1 MYQREMPAA
10 HNPHRQHSFT
20 LPGKHHRG
28 GSGVFP
34 EHALHTDT
42 DATQPLT
49 PQIFTGRILLI
60 EVAAINIRMRQ
71 LAAKTRWFIEE
82 IMMYPVLKAL
92 RVSSWAG
99 ALALSGV
106 VNSWSATPTEMQAM
120 VNPPG
125 GTAEVLQP
133 MRLPVPK
140 PVEGQVLVRI
150 YAASVNPVDWKQRP
164 VPTDVPPR
172 IPGRDIAGVIE
183 SVGPGVTQFKVG
195 DAVWG
200 QVAPLPN
207 AAVNGAYAQFAIAP
221 AADIAPKP
229 KRVSFAEA
237 SGLGIAT
244 VTATRA
250 AQYAQIT
257 HGQRVLVTGAAGGV
271 GSAAVQ
277 VAKARGAYVI
287 GTASARHAAY
297 LKGLGVDEHIDYTA
311 GDWAAKIQNVDVV
324 IDTVN
329 KDNATQALRT
339 MKRGGKLVFVAG
351 SPGPEAC
358 AAAGVECL
366 GGPLGAMNLPAAA
379 SAGNA
384 PAAASTGNPVIEEIL
399 RLADSG
405 KLNVAIEARY
415 PLEKAADAQQENRN
429 GSTQGKIVLVVD
441 AEHADQK

>member
-1 MYQREMPAA
+1 
-10 HNPHRQHSFT
+10 
-20 LPGKHHRG
+20 
-28 GSGVFP
+28 
-34 EHALHTDT
+34 
-42 DATQPLT
+42 
-49 PQIFTGRILLI
+49 
-60 EVAAINIRMRQ
+60 
-71 LAAKTRWFIEE
+71 
-82 IMMYPVLKAL
+82 MMYPVLKAL